1 MNKVQCKDCEKK
13 IESFDKSHIEEIAK
27 KFDIKTF
34 AKVPMNPEIANSVDT
49 GSIEKLEV
57 PYLDD
62 VATMLEKLK

>member
-1 MNKVQCKDCEKK
+1 MKFLEKQ
-13 IESFDKSHIEEIAK
+13 IEIFGKSHIEEIAK
-27 KFDIKTF
+27 KFVIKTF
-34 AKVPMNPEIANSVDT
+34 AKVPINPEIANSVDT